1 MKRSPSV
8 SVIIPCYNQG
18 RFLGDAIESAL
29 RQSLGRPEVIV
40 VDDGSLDDSG
50 QVAGGYAGVRVIR
63 QENRGLS
70 AARNAG
76 IDAST
81 GDYLVFLDAD
91 DRLLPRAL
99 ESGARCLEDH
109 PDCAFVYGGYRL
121 IAEDGSAM
129 ASPPREGE
137 RGEPYLDMLRSNYIG
152 MHATVMYRRTV
163 FDSVGRFDTSRA
175 ACEDY
180 DLYLRITR
188 NFPVRRHDDVVAEYR
203 QHGENMSLNPGLM
216 LKTSLSVLGAQRKYA
231 RGNKKSAE
239 AYKAGVRNWQK
250 YYGKKLMKDL
260 RSRAKAREWDQV
272 LMGALTLLR
281 YYPRG
286 VVNKATEKITRM
298 AARAPKIF
306 SIRLS
311 R

>member
-1 MKRSPSV
+1 MKRLPSV

-29 RQSLGRPEVIV
+29 RQTLGRPEVVV
-40 VDDGSLDDSG
+40 VDDGSGDDSA
-50 QVAGGYAGVRVIR
+50 QVAARYPGVRLIR

-99 ESGARCLEDH
+99 ESGVKCLDDH
-109 PDCAFVYGGYRL
+109 PDCAFVYGRYRL
-121 IAEDGSAM
+121 IAADGSAM
-129 ASPPREGE
+129 PSPPQRGE
-137 RGEPYLDMLRSNYIG
+137 QREPYLDMLRSNYIG
-152 MHATVMYRRTV
+152 MHATVMYRRAV
-163 FDSVGRFDTSRA
+163 FDAVARFDTSRA

-188 NFPVRRHDDVVAEYR
+188 NFPVRGHDSVVADYR

-231 RGNKKSAE
+231 GGNKKSAE
-239 AYKAGVRNWQK
+239 AYKAGVKNWQK

-260 RSRAKAREWDQV
+260 RSRAEAREWGQV
-272 LMGALTLLR
+272 LRGALTLLR

-286 VVNKATEKITRM
+286 VTSKATEKITRI

>member
-1 MKRSPSV
+1 M